1 MRVSYALVTYPE
13 GITWR
18 RRPGQARSSTDC
30 SRSRIMPGPNPKEP
44 DRGQVDDDLI
54 EPDRPRTEIRR
65 QQGITCSRVGISE
78 FLRAVT
84 TRTSRRAAVRGISNC
99 GNINSPWLAYYS
111 FRGLGGKE
119 RPSRIP
125 GITHGM
131 GLTGRAGPASASVS
145 ASAFPSD
152 SPVPEAP

>member
-1 MRVSYALVTYPE
+1 LRVSYALVTYPE

-18 RRPGQARSSTDC
+18 RRPGLARSSTGC
-30 SRSRIMPGPNPKEP
+30 SRSRIMPGHNPKEP

-54 EPDRPRTEIRR
+54 EPDRPGTEIRR
-65 QQGITCSRVGISE
+65 RQGITCSRVGISE

-84 TRTSRRAAVRGISNC
+84 TRDAHRAAVRGVSNC

-111 FRGLGGKE
+111 FRGLDGKE
-119 RPSRIP
+119 RLSRIP

-131 GLTGRAGPASASVS
+131 GLTGRAGSASASAS

-152 SPVPEAP
+152 FPVSEAP